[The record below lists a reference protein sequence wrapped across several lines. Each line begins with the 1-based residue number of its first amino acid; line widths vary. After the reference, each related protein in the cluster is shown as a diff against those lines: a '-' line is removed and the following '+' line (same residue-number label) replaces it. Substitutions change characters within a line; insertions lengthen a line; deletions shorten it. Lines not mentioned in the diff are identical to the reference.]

1 MKKIFTFILSA
12 AAFYGIM
19 AAGADFAPVFSS
31 GMVLQQGRDLSISG
45 SAAPESKITL
55 EFAGHKVSSIAGKDG
70 KWVAVLPPLK
80 ASATPRSMTLSSAE
94 GSKKLDDI
102 LVGEVWL
109 CSGQSNMNWRL
120 SACINGKETAA
131 ASDFP
136 QIRFLRLATKPQAKP
151 LEKFTNTW
159 QRVTPKNAGTISGVA
174 YYFVRKLHQE
184 LNVPIGLLC
193 AHLGGTMIEPW
204 TPAGA
209 WDKYPELKA
218 KLAKQ
223 FSEPVNPKANSPK
236 VWAQNQPHVLYNA
249 AIHPMTPYTFR
260 GVIWYQGCSNV
271 WYDSS
276 NDYLLKQQAL
286 FDSWKKAFRNPD
298 MKFYLVQLAP
308 LRRGGNA
315 AKNHVG
321 IWLAQQEFADK
332 NHPAVQM
339 AVINDV
345 GDLKDIHPKNKA
357 PVGLRLANIALKY
370 DYNMPVAAD
379 FPRLKTC
386 TKNGSSL
393 LLTFTHAKSWKTID
407 GKAVKNFEVAGPDG
421 KFVPAAAV
429 VDGANLL
436 VSSPAVAEP
445 AAVRYMFNCSRI
457 GNLVNENGLPLGTF
471 KAAVR
476 K

>member
-1 MKKIFTFILSA
+1 
-12 AAFYGIM
+12 
-19 AAGADFAPVFSS
+19 
-31 GMVLQQGRDLSISG
+31 MVLQRQKPIQIVGTAEVGKSV
-45 SAAPESKITL
+45 
-55 EFAGHKVSSIAGKDG
+55 KVTIGDNSVVAEACKGGVWK
-70 KWVAVLPPLK
+70 AVLPAMEAGGPYTVTVSGAK
-80 ASATPRSMTLSSAE
+80 
-94 GSKKLDDI
+94 GSKPIVFKDVLI
-102 LVGEVWL
+102 GEVWF
-109 CSGQSNMNWRL
+109 CSGQSNMYWPLARCL
-120 SACINGKETAA
+120 DAKKVIAE
-131 ASDFP
+131 SDFP
-136 QIRFLRLATKPQAKP
+136 QIRTLRIGAYASAVPKESFKAV
-151 LEKFTNTW
+151 W
-159 QRVTPKNAGTISGVA
+159 QSITPKNAGPLSGVG
-174 YYFVRKLHQE
+174 YYFARELHQT
-184 LNVPIGLLC
+184 LDIPIGLIC
-193 AHLGGTMIEPW
+193 AVQGGTMIEPW

-218 KLAKQ
+218 KLAEQ
-223 FSEPVNPKANSPK
+223 FSAPVNPKAKSPK
-236 VWAQNQPHVLYNA
+236 AWAQNQPHVLYNA
-249 AIHPMTPYTFR
+249 AIHPLTPYTFR

-271 WYDSS
+271 WYDSG
-276 NDYLLKQQAL
+276 NDYLLKLQAL
-286 FDSWKKAFRNPD
+286 FDSWKKAFNNPE

-357 PVGLRLANIALKY
+357 PVGLRLASIALKY
-370 DYNMPVAAD
+370 DYNMPIAAD
-379 FPRLKTC
+379 FPRLKSC

-393 LLTFTHAKSWKTID
+393 RLTFSHAESWKTLD
-407 GKAVKNFEVAGPDG
+407 GEGIKNFEVAGSDG
-421 KFVPAAAV
+421 KFVPAKAIAN
-429 VDGANLL
+429 GANLL